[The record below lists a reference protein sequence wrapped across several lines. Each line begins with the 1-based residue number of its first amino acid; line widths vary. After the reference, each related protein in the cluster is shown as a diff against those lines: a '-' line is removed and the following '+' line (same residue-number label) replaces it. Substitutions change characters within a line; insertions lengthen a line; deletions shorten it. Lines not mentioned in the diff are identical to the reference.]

1 MSAEA
6 LPAHVAEPFNWPV
19 RVYWEDTDAGGVV
32 YHASYVRFL
41 ERGRTEWLRR
51 YGIEQIRLRDPQNIL
66 FPIRDM
72 QLAFRAPPIL
82 DDELVV
88 ETRLAQCRSAS
99 LQFEQRILRG
109 GERLLEASVRAA
121 CVHADSFRPR
131 QLPDDLF
138 RFVPRAE
145 VT

>member
-1 MSAEA
+1 MSGEA
-6 LPAHVAEPFNWPV
+6 MPAQLSAPFNWPV

-41 ERGRTEWLRR
+41 ERGRTEWLRG
-51 YGIEQIRLRDPQNIL
+51 YGVEQIRLRDERNIL

-72 QLAFRAPPIL
+72 QLAFRLPAVL
-82 DDELVV
+82 DDELAV
-88 ETRLAQCRSAS
+88 ETRLTQCRSAS
-99 LQFEQRILRG
+99 LQFQQRILRA
-109 GERLLEASVRAA
+109 GELLLEASVRAA

-138 RFVPRAE
+138 NA
-145 VT
+145 TSLSGG